1 LVRPQ
6 ATIAAVAAV
15 TLLAM
20 LPASA
25 PAASVDVASTGTFV
39 RAYYALV
46 RNARVHLRAAEAVPR
61 AVLAQVRRECPHAAA
76 GSPQGDA
83 STQLSNEV
91 IGAMVL
97 TAYHLDLPALNRFVA
112 AAGHLHWS
120 DPRLTRTVRHY
131 VADLRVLAKLAP
143 PHLCADVGA
152 WVASGYRT
160 LPAATIAFNR
170 VFMPAWVG
178 IEPPPAGLGVFA
190 DDQQRGLLKR
200 SDALIV
206 QLAEGEARAV
216 KTWGD
221 IIDELGVQ
229 P

>member
-1 LVRPQ
+1 MHSR

-15 TLLAM
+15 TVLAM
-20 LPASA
+20 LPAST

-39 RAYYALV
+39 QAYYTLV
-46 RNARVHLRAAEAVPR
+46 RNARAHLRAAEAVPG

-76 GSPQGDA
+76 GSPQNGD

-91 IGAMVL
+91 IGAIVL

-120 DPRLTRTVRHY
+120 DRRLTRTVRND
-131 VADLRVLAKLAP
+131 VGDLRVLAKLAP

-152 WVASGYRT
+152 WVASGYHT
-160 LPAATIAFNR
+160 LPAATVAFDR
-170 VFMPAWVG
+170 VFIPAWIG
-178 IEPPPAGLGVFA
+178 IPPPPARLGAFTDA
-190 DDQQRGLLKR
+190 NQRSLLKR
-200 SDALIV
+200 SDALIAR
-206 QLAEGEARAV
+206 LTEGEARAV

-221 IIDELGVQ
+221 IVDELGVQ

>member
-1 LVRPQ
+1 MRPR
-6 ATIAAVAAV
+6 ATIAAVAAA

-20 LPASA
+20 FTPSA

-39 RAYYALV
+39 QAYYTLV
-46 RNARVHLRAAEAVPR
+46 RHARAHLRAAEAVPR

-76 GSPQGDA
+76 GSPQNGD

-97 TAYHLDLPALNRFVA
+97 TAYHLDLPALNSFVA
-112 AAGHLHWS
+112 AAGHLRWS
-120 DPRLTRTVRHY
+120 DRRLTRTVRND

-160 LPAATIAFNR
+160 LPAATVTFDR
-170 VFMPAWVG
+170 VFMAAWIG
-178 IEPPPAGLGVFA
+178 IPPPPAGLSAFTDA
-190 DDQQRGLLKR
+190 QQRRLLKR
-200 SDALIV
+200 SDALIA
-206 QLAEGEARAV
+206 QLTEGEARAV
-216 KTWGD
+216 RTWGY

>member
-1 LVRPQ
+1 MRLQ
-6 ATIAAVAAV
+6 ATIAAVAVV

-39 RAYYALV
+39 QAYYRLLH
-46 RNARVHLRAAEAVPR
+46 NARVHLRAAEAAPR
-61 AVLAQVRRECPHAAA
+61 ALLAQVRRECPHAAA
-76 GSPQGDA
+76 GSPQNGD
-83 STQLSNEV
+83 STQLGNEV

-97 TAYHLDLPALNRFVA
+97 TAYHTDLPALNSFVA
-112 AAGHLHWS
+112 VAGHLRWS
-120 DPRLTRTVRHY
+120 DPRLTRTVRND
-131 VADLRVLAKLAP
+131 VADLRVMAKLAP

-160 LPAATIAFNR
+160 LPAATVAFDR

-178 IEPPPAGLGVFA
+178 IPRPPAGLGAFA
-190 DDQQRGLLKR
+190 GAQQRSLLKR
-200 SDALIV
+200 SGALVV

-216 KTWGD
+216 RTWGD
-221 IIDELGVQ
+221 ILDELGVQ

>member
-1 LVRPQ
+1 MRLQ

-39 RAYYALV
+39 QAYYALV

-76 GSPQGDA
+76 GSPQDGA
-83 STQLSNEV
+83 STPLSNEV

-131 VADLRVLAKLAP
+131 VADLRVLAKLEP

-152 WVASGYRT
+152 WVASDYRT
-160 LPAATIAFNR
+160 LPAATVAFDR

-178 IEPPPAGLGVFA
+178 IPRPPAGLGAFA
-190 DDQQRGLLKR
+190 GAQQRRLLKR
-200 SDALIV
+200 SGALVV

-221 IIDELGVQ
+221 ILDELGVQ